1 MEGFIKTA
9 CKEIDVPYSPRL
21 VEEIQWRCGDDLLD
35 DWHIHACLYYVQ
47 RFGLT
52 ALCTELDDLN
62 IWDLY
67 CDEGIATML
76 K

>member
-1 MEGFIKTA
+1 MGELVKIA
-9 CKEIDVPYSPRL
+9 CQEMNVPYSQRR
-21 VEEIQWRCGDDLLD
+21 VKEIQWRCSDDLLD
-35 DWHIHACLYYVQ
+35 DWHIHACLYYVK

-52 ALCTELDDLN
+52 ALCAELDDCN

-67 CDEGIATML
+67 CDEGVTMIS